1 MKPREL
7 DLCRPCAE
15 LLREAFT
22 LIPVKKGI
30 DMKVN
35 CSNCKKRRF
44 GATYAVMSKE
54 KKEGTA
60 K

>member
-30 DMKVN
+30 DMKVT
-35 CSNCKKRRF
+35 CSNCNKRRF
-44 GATYAVMSKE
+44 GATYAVMKEGKE
-54 KKEGTA
+54 K
-60 K
+60 